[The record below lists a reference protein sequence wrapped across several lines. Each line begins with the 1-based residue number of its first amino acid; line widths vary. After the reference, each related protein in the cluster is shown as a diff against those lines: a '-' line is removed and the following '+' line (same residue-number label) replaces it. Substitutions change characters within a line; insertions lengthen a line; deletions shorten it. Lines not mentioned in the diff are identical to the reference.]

1 MFNSKVLL
9 LLIVSVLAIGGCQ
22 STGGQLADSNSEI
35 TRNANEALESLYA
48 SNSEAWQLSRR
59 AKGILVFPGVVKA
72 GFLVGAQYGT
82 GGVLFKRSMVHVFFK
97 HGRKSGFYNIVAGSY
112 GLQVGVE
119 SFNYVMFFMDNDS
132 LNYLEKSQG
141 WEVGVGPTVVV
152 VDKGFGK
159 SLTTTTAKDAV
170 YSFIFDQKGLM
181 AGIGMQGSK
190 ISKIDPE

>member
-1 MFNSKVLL
+1 MLNTKVLL
-9 LLIVSVLAIGGCQ
+9 LLILSVLAIGGCQ

-35 TRNANEALESLYA
+35 TRNANTALQSLYA
-48 SNSEAWQLSRR
+48 SNTEALQLSRR

-82 GGVLFKRSMVHVFFK
+82 GGVLFK

-141 WEVGVGPTVVV
+141 WEVGVGPTVVL

-170 YSFIFDQKGLM
+170 YSFIFGQKGLM

>member
-1 MFNSKVLL
+1 MTESGRMLNSKVLL
-9 LLIVSVLAIGGCQ
+9 LLMVSILTISGCQ
-22 STGGQLADSNSEI
+22 STGGQLASSSSEI
-35 TRNANEALESLYA
+35 TRNANVALQSLYA
-48 SNSEAWQLSRR
+48 NNSEAWQLSRR

-82 GGVLFKRSMVHVFFK
+82 GGVLFK
-97 HGRKSGFYNIVAGSY
+97 HGRQSGFYNIVAGSY

-119 SFNYVMFFMDNDS
+119 SFNYVMYFMDNES

-141 WEVGVGPTVVV
+141 WEVGVGPTIVV

-170 YSFIFDQKGLM
+170 YSFIFGQKGLM

-190 ISKIDPE
+190 ISKIDPD